1 MLNSKEEALLL
12 AKKPPRHDFSVM
24 TPLLE
29 EGKSLVVNRLSF
41 SPHRGSP
48 RKGEGGLSPDT
59 NFSDFVQDF
68 FFQALALEDVGEVL
82 FVII

>member
-41 SPHRGSP
+41 SPSQGESP
-48 RKGEGGLSPDT
+48 QGGGGFIPLH
-59 NFSDFVQDF
+59 
-68 FFQALALEDVGEVL
+68 
-82 FVII
+82 